1 MALVVATVT
10 NIDFTNSQFIVN
22 GTITTSGTYTTTG
35 DPLDLSTI
43 GVPSSAPPTSVN
55 IFEIAAAAASQSGWN
70 YKFDPGTTQANGKVE
85 LFNGTTQFTGAA
97 AYSGTIPTTLYFQA
111 WFPKL

>member
-22 GTITTSGTYTTTG
+22 GTITTSGTYPSHG

-43 GVPSSAPPTSVN
+43 GVPSGAPPTSVN
-55 IFEIAAAAASQSGWN
+55 VFEIAASGASQSGWN

-85 LFNGTTQFTGAA
+85 LFNGTTEYTGAA
-97 AYSGTIPTTLYFQA
+97 AYSGTIPATLYFQA
-111 WFPKL
+111 FFQKV

>member
-55 IFEIAAAAASQSGWN
+55 I
-70 YKFDPGTTQANGKVE
+70 
-85 LFNGTTQFTGAA
+85 
-97 AYSGTIPTTLYFQA
+97 
-111 WFPKL
+111 